1 MKIYFTTMLA
11 TRDYTR
17 FAFRFGPRGKPWFEH
32 LSINAQEFERNKLVY
47 TDVKCES
54 LRKVYA
60 NFCRRMKM
68 EGKG

>member
-1 MKIYFTTMLA
+1 MLA

-60 NFCRRMKM
+60 NFCR
-68 EGKG
+68 